1 MKEIAIEK
9 IIEILNSNIKG
20 NEITIE
26 QTNENLSNLGMD
38 SISFI
43 QIIVALEETFGCEIP
58 DSKLL
63 ITEMDTA
70 QKMFDVLQELY
81 NTQPL

>member
-9 IIEILNSNIKG
+9 IIEILNSNIKE
-20 NEITIE
+20 NEIKIE

-43 QIIVALEETFGCEIP
+43 QIIVALEETFDCEIP